1 MPLKSPLAALAVC
14 LAVLPPPVRA
24 QTPAEDA
31 TQAASEGRYADAVPK
46 FEEAVRLEPKNA
58 SLRLG
63 LGLAYQ
69 ALRKYPQAAA
79 ALEAAAKLGPNAPA
93 PFYSL
98 GLLYEAAAGD
108 PAAFGEPLDEAVRR
122 RFRQKARQAWE
133 RFLRLEKD
141 PKRLETAKEH
151 LGRLR
156 EELR

>member
-1 MPLKSPLAALAVC
+1 MPLKRTLAVLVLC
-14 LAVLPPPVRA
+14 LAVLPPPARA

-31 TQAASEGRYADAVPK
+31 TQAASEGRYAEAVPK

-69 ALRKYPQAAA
+69 ALRKYAQAAA
-79 ALEAAAKLGPNAPA
+79 ALEAAAKLGPSAPA
-93 PFYSL
+93 PLYSL
-98 GLLYEAAAGD
+98 GLLYEAAAAD
-108 PAAFGEPLDEAVRR
+108 PAAFGEAADEAVRR
-122 RFRQKARQAWE
+122 RFRLKARQAWE
-133 RFLRLEKD
+133 RFMRLEKD

-151 LGRLR
+151 LARLR